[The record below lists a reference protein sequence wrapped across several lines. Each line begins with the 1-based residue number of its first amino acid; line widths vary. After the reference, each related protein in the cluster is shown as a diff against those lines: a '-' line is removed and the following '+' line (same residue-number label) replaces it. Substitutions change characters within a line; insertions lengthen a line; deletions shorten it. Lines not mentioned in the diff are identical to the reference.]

1 MIQYISEFVGTF
13 ILIVVI
19 LISMGDKNPF
29 GHVGPIAIGLAL
41 TTAIFASGTLSSTL
55 TGGHYNPIVTMVTV
69 MNKTLSFDEA
79 LPFFIAQILAG
90 VLALSYTER
99 LQLVGGSA

>member
-1 MIQYISEFVGTF
+1 
-13 ILIVVI
+13 
-19 LISMGDKNPF
+19 MGDKNPF
-29 GHVGPIAIGLAL
+29 GHVGPIAIGLTL
-41 TTAIFASGTLSSTL
+41 SVAIFASGTLSSTL

-69 MNKTLSFDEA
+69 MNKTLAFDEA

-99 LQLVGGSA
+99 LQMVGSSA

>member
-29 GHVGPIAIGLAL
+29 GHVGPLAIGLAL
-41 TTAIFASGTLSSTL
+41 SVAIFTSGALSGNLSS
-55 TGGHYNPIVTMVTV
+55 GHYNPIVTMVTV
-69 MNKTLSFDEA
+69 INKTLSLDEA
-79 LPFFIAQILAG
+79 LPFFMAQILAG

-99 LQLVGGSA
+99 LQTVASTA